1 LYLLQEAVRFCQP
14 RADCSDS
21 AKLQDLIAKHLEVS
35 VLTTNASPRG
45 IDASAADPA
54 ISDGSYEA
62 LVDLMTS
69 CDRVV
74 GTL

>member
-1 LYLLQEAVRFCQP
+1 M
-14 RADCSDS
+14 
-21 AKLQDLIAKHLEVS
+21 AKHLEVS
-35 VLTTNASPRG
+35 VLTTNASLHG